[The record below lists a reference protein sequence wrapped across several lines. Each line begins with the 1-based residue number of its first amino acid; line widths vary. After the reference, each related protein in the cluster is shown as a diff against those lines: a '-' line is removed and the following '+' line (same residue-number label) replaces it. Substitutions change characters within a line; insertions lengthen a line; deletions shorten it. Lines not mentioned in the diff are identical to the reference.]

1 MRFAA
6 PLVSG
11 RLIRRYKRFLADV
24 LLDTGETVVTHVA
37 NPGAML
43 GLAEPGMRVWL
54 SRSDSRTRTLPWSLE
69 LVEADGTIVGIHTG
83 HPNRLVAE
91 AITAGAI
98 PELAGYATVRREVAY
113 GTNSRVDFLLSAPDR
128 PDAYVEVKNV
138 HLSRRKGRAEF
149 PDSVTAR
156 GAKHLAE
163 LAKVA
168 ERGERAVML
177 YLVQRGDAEAM
188 SLARDIDP
196 AYAKAFDRA
205 LASGVEAIAYACRV
219 TEIEIE
225 VERTLPVLP

>member
-6 PLVSG
+6 PLVPG

>member
-98 PELAGYATVRREVAY
+98 PELAGYTTVRREVAY

-219 TEIEIE
+219 TKVEIE